1 MVWQARA
8 GGGRFVP
15 VEVWQGGQALPGAAG
30 AAAGENV
37 PDIAA
42 LAVEAGPVMPGAGAR
57 RRAETESEDEGLEE
71 VGPVVPDLVASSGE
85 ERAGTESEDEGLEE
99 ADGRAEAGEADLSR
113 VD

>member
-15 VEVWQGGQALPGAAG
+15 VEVWQEGRALPGTAGLAA
-30 AAAGENV
+30 EDV

-42 LAVEAGPVMPGAGAR
+42 SAVGVVPAGPEAGER
-57 RRAETESEDEGLEE
+57 RRTETESEDEGLEE
-71 VGPVVPDLVASSGE
+71 AGPVVPELVASSGE
-85 ERAGTESEDEGLEE
+85 DQAGTESEDEGLEE
-99 ADGRAEAGEADLSR
+99 ADGQAEAGEADLSR

>member
-1 MVWQARA
+1 MYTWLARSAICRCGAVSDCAVW
-8 GGGRFVP
+8 
-15 VEVWQGGQALPGAAG
+15 L
-30 AAAGENV
+30 AGESLRERRV
-37 PDIAA
+37 CTPA

-85 ERAGTESEDEGLEE
+85 DRAGTESEDEGLEE
-99 ADGRAEAGEADLSR
+99 ADGQAEAGEADLSR